1 MMESAGDRRVTM
13 VNADLPGAP
22 SYNLSADL
30 RVHWYESGDEESW
43 IAIHKLADPY
53 NEITPQLFAD
63 QFANADLRLAERQC
77 YLLDK
82 TGEPIATAT
91 AWAEHQ
97 GRFAGFGRLHW
108 VAVVPTLQNQG
119 IGKMVVSVACQR
131 LIALGH
137 TRAFLTTST
146 LRPAAI
152 HLYEKFGFRIE
163 ESKGPGPARTDAEAG
178 RRRAVPPT
186 RADRPQGALMTLR

>member
-1 MMESAGDRRVTM
+1 MASAGDQSVTM
-13 VNADLPGAP
+13 VNADLHAAP
-22 SYNLSADL
+22 SCNLSPDL
-30 RVHWYESGDEESW
+30 RVHWYEPDDGNFW
-43 IAIHKLADPY
+43 IAIHKLADQY

-63 QFANADLRLAERQC
+63 QFAGAGFHLTERQC

-82 TGEPIATAT
+82 TGNPVATAT

-108 VAVVPTLQNQG
+108 VAVVPVRQNQG
-119 IGKMVVSVACQR
+119 LGKMVVSVACRR

-137 TRAFLTTST
+137 TRAFLITSS

-163 ESKGPGPARTDAEAG
+163 DERGSGQHR
-178 RRRAVPPT
+178 
-186 RADRPQGALMTLR
+186 